1 MTRRRSSYSRGRND
15 NYDNRGYNDSRGG
28 YNRNQSYGRGKSYAE
43 ERIERLTWFFLV
55 LAIAGVQI
63 VQQGGLSLP
72 NWVIPFSGCVV
83 LIGSGMYQFSRR
95 WRVAP
100 TTWLA
105 GALLGG
111 MTLVNLYVSPNS
123 NFLGISLVVFAAV
136 ILMGLL
142 TGET

>member
-1 MTRRRSSYSRGRND
+1 MTRRRSSYSRSRSQN
-15 NYDNRGYNDSRGG
+15 YNDSRGSYDRG
-28 YNRNQSYGRGKSYAE
+28 QSYGRNKSYAE
-43 ERIERLTWFFLV
+43 ERVERLTWFFLV

-63 VQQGGLSLP
+63 VQQGGLALP
-72 NWVIPFSGCVV
+72 NWVIPFAGCVV
-83 LIGSGMYQFSRR
+83 LLGSGVYQYSKR

-105 GALLGG
+105 GALLAG
-111 MTLVNLYVSPNS
+111 MALINLYVSPNS
-123 NFLGISLVVFAAV
+123 SFLGISLVVFAAV